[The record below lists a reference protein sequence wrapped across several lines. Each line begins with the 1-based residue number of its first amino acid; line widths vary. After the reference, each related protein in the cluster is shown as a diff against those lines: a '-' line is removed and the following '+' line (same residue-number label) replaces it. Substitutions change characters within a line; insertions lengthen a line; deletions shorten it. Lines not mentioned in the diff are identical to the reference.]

1 MGAGSIPWT
10 ISPDYLRL
18 WCKVDGSLATESK
31 VITYS
36 VLSLPSLIPSLVP
49 KRSGNETNRLLGPAM
64 DTACELKLATEPKD
78 IMHNAP

>member
-18 WCKVDGSLATESK
+18 WCKVDGRLATESK
-31 VITYS
+31 VIMYS
-36 VLSLPSLIPSLVP
+36 VLSLPSLVPSLVP
-49 KRSGNETNRLLGPAM
+49 NWSGNETNRLSPAM
-64 DTACELKLATEPKD
+64 DTTCELKLATESKD